1 MPGLIIPDGHRVSS
15 DNVHWFFGFCTGFS
29 DPCTGSSSDSMHSGA
44 SLQDESTIIKNGSC
58 SQACFSESE
67 LIGAHCPGPLKQHS
81 SARARVGKN
90 NSRASSVLNDFPILP
105 W

>member
-1 MPGLIIPDGHRVSS
+1 MNSTS
-15 DNVHWFFGFCTGFS
+15 VHCFFGFCRGFS
-29 DPCTGSSSDSMHSGA
+29 DLCIGSSSDSMHSGA
-44 SLQDESTIIKNGSC
+44 SLQDESKITKNGSF

-67 LIGAHCPGPLKQHS
+67 LIGVHCPGPLKQHS

-90 NSRASSVLNDFPILP
+90 NSRASNVLKNSPIP